1 MAAVAVGASRHGY
14 SSGSLRYPT
23 MVPSH
28 VPADTSRTDW
38 TSPDYVATVVGVLA
52 VGALVFV
59 AALTRSSPT
68 VDDVTFVVL
77 SITIPVT
84 LAYELARRWR

>member
-1 MAAVAVGASRHGY
+1 
-14 SSGSLRYPT
+14 
-23 MVPSH
+23 

-52 VGALVFV
+52 VGSVVFF

-68 VDDVTFVVL
+68 VDDVMFVVL

>member
-1 MAAVAVGASRHGY
+1 M
-14 SSGSLRYPT
+14 
-23 MVPSH
+23 PSH
-28 VPADTSRTDW
+28 VPADTARANW

-52 VGALVFV
+52 TGALVFV
-59 AALTRSSPT
+59 AALTRSSPA

-77 SITIPVT
+77 SITVPMT

>member
-1 MAAVAVGASRHGY
+1 
-14 SSGSLRYPT
+14 

-28 VPADTSRTDW
+28 VPADTSRADW
-38 TSPDYVATVVGVLA
+38 TSPDYVATVAGVLA

-68 VDDVTFVVL
+68 VDDVMVVVL
-77 SITIPVT
+77 SITVPVT